1 MGVAVNQGLY
11 PIYAQL
17 FEQALKANLDRCFA
31 GEQVG
36 YAEWLTN
43 AVGRVYRVRTYSPLR
58 RGSNEVNAA
67 LVISRDLTQHML
79 AVEALQKV
87 QAELAHVTR
96 LTTLGELAASIA
108 HEVNQPLAA
117 IVADANAALNWLTAE
132 RPDLELV
139 RVTLDA
145 IMTEGHRAGK
155 VIQRIRQ
162 LARKGVPRKDPVG
175 SQRRRPRRHAAGAER
190 AAPSGRRT
198 GIGPRLRAAAVV
210 GDRVQLQQVMLNLV
224 MNELDAMA
232 SIADRPRELIIRSPA
247 HAGDQ
252 VLVTVQDTGVGI
264 AAHHLDQL
272 FSAFF
277 TTKPA
282 GMGMGLSISRSI
294 IEAHGGRLWATPDTP
309 HGAVFH
315 FALPVERSLVP
326 GDMAPGCRRRSS

>member
-1 MGVAVNQGLY
+1 
-11 PIYAQL
+11 
-17 FEQALKANLDRCFA
+17 
-31 GEQVG
+31 
-36 YAEWLTN
+36 
-43 AVGRVYRVRTYSPLR
+43 
-58 RGSNEVNAA
+58 VNAA

-87 QAELAHVTR
+87 QAEFAHVTR

-132 RPDLELV
+132 QPDLELV
-139 RVTLDA
+139 RETLDA
-145 IMTEGHRAGK
+145 IMTEGDRAGE

-162 LARKGVPRKDPVG
+162 LARKGAPRKDPVNLNDVV
-175 SQRRRPRRHAAGAER
+175 RDVMPLV
-190 AAPSGRRT
+190 RT
-198 GIGPRLRAAAVV
+198 ELRQQDVAVALDLASEVPAVV

-224 MNELDAMA
+224 MNALDAMTA
-232 SIADRPRELIIRSPA
+232 SAHRPRELIICSRA

-264 AAHHLDQL
+264 AAHHVDQL

-277 TTKPA
+277 TTKPG

-309 HGAVFH
+309 RGAIFQ
-315 FALPVERSLVP
+315 FTLPVERPRLP
-326 GDMAPGCRRRSS
+326 GSS